1 MTSDM
6 IKKSFQLIPHFCG
19 LPFSIT
25 PKLCSVTPLLLHH
38 ADKLSDCLIVNVVN
52 FSRLNIGVDIAII
65 VTVLLKINDGWM
77 ICLIIFILISNH
89 RRHIWHVI
97 SHTGIG

>member
-25 PKLCSVTPLLLHH
+25 PKLYSITPLLLHH
-38 ADKLSDCLIVNVVN
+38 ADKLSDCLIVNVVDL
-52 FSRLNIGVDIAII
+52 SRLDTGVNIAII
-65 VTVLLKINDGWM
+65 VTVLLKVSDGWM
-77 ICLIIFILISNH
+77 VCLVIFILISNH
-89 RRHIWHVI
+89 
-97 SHTGIG
+97 

>member
-1 MTSDM
+1 MASAMRQKWDMT
-6 IKKSFQLIPHFCG
+6 KKSFQLVSHFCG
-19 LPFSIT
+19 LPFGI
-25 PKLCSVTPLLLHH
+25 TPLLLHH
-38 ADKLSDCLIVNVVN
+38 ADKLSDCLIVNVVDL
-52 FSRLNIGVDIAII
+52 SRLNTGVDIAII

-97 SHTGIG
+97 SHTGVG